1 MNTTGSLTIKQKLEQ
16 LFFAEEIP
24 YGFALMR
31 ITLPIVVLQGV
42 LARWRFC
49 EELYSTNGITVSLME
64 NFHYTNL
71 FPPVGPFL
79 TACLMSVLVAFLIT
93 ACIGWQTRLSLFG
106 AFLIHTYFA
115 CNDMATSMTKFT
127 VIETHMLLLMALSE
141 CGRIW
146 SVDSWLAGRRNPD
159 RAPLSE
165 RPAWA
170 LAPVWPSRLLFLMVG
185 ATYLGAAITK
195 LHMPDFITGEAI
207 GYWIMSN
214 PNFRHYIGEWMSQY
228 PGLLTM
234 SGHFTVL
241 WEILFIF
248 TAWQGIPRRIMFAL
262 GIFFHFM
269 AAITLGEVIFFF
281 VMSSCY
287 CGCLTESES
296 RFTMSVVRRI
306 WSTLQ
311 SLLPGPELLARL
323 PRVTLPAAVGRAT
336 PQLQL
341 ATFCGLMLVAGL
353 GGAWANYSLDLYGL
367 RRPEGR
373 HPLQEVSQEEVARLF
388 VEGEPIREQD
398 KYLGVKV
405 GSLLV
410 SGRLTNQRD
419 KFRYGETIICEASL
433 NPPHEDM
440 WIECHL
446 VDADQK
452 IINRDGNIAGREN
465 RFTQFKYQLTEA
477 LEPGNYKLVVRSRG
491 QVICHR
497 DFVLEGGPVAAAPA
511 PVAN

>member
-1 MNTTGSLTIKQKLEQ
+1 MNTTDSLTIKQKLEQ
-16 LFFAEEIP
+16 LFFAEEVP

-79 TACLMSVLVAFLIT
+79 TACLMSLLVAFLVT
-93 ACIGWQTRLSLFG
+93 ACVGWQTRVSLFG
-106 AFLIHTYFA
+106 SFLIHTYFA

-127 VIETHMLLLMALSE
+127 VIETHMFLLLALSG
-141 CGRIW
+141 CGQIW

-170 LAPVWPSRLLFLMVG
+170 LAPVWPARLLLLMIG
-185 ATYLGAAITK
+185 STYLGAAITK
-195 LHMPDFITGEAI
+195 LHMPEFITGEAI

-228 PGLLTM
+228 PSLLTM

-241 WEILFIF
+241 WETIFIF
-248 TAWQGIPRRIMFAL
+248 TAWQGIPRRIAFSL

-281 VMSSCY
+281 VMCSSY
-287 CGCLTESES
+287 CGCINESEF
-296 RFTMSVVRRI
+296 RFTSSALRRI
-306 WSTLQ
+306 WATLL
-311 SLLPGPELLARL
+311 SWLPAQTVLARL
-323 PRVTLPAAVGRAT
+323 PRVALPAALGRT
-336 PQLQL
+336 SPQLQF
-341 ATFCGLMLVAGL
+341 AVFSGLMLVAGI
-353 GGAWANYSLDLYGL
+353 GGAWANYSLDLYGQ

-373 HPLQEVSQEEVARLF
+373 HSLKEISQEEMARLT

-405 GSLLV
+405 GSLVV

-440 WIECHL
+440 FVECHL
-446 VDADQK
+446 VDQDRK
-452 IINRDGNIAGREN
+452 IINRDGNIAAREA
-465 RFTQFKYQLTEA
+465 RYTQFKYQLTEA
-477 LEPGNYKLVVRSRG
+477 LEPGNYTLVVLSRG
-491 QVICHR
+491 QAICHR
-497 DFVLEGGPVAAAPA
+497 DFVLEGEKVAAAST

>member
-1 MNTTGSLTIKQKLEQ
+1 
-16 LFFAEEIP
+16 
-24 YGFALMR
+24 
-31 ITLPIVVLQGV
+31 
-42 LARWRFC
+42 
-49 EELYSTNGITVSLME
+49 LYSTNGVTISLME
-64 NFHYTNL
+64 NFHHTNL
-71 FPPVGPFL
+71 IPPVGPFL
-79 TACLMSVLVAFLIT
+79 TACLASLLVAFLVT
-93 ACIGWQTRLSLFG
+93 ACIGWQTRVSLLG

-127 VIETHMLLLMALSE
+127 VIETHMLLLLAVSE

-159 RAPLSE
+159 RAPLVE

-170 LAPVWPSRLLFLMVG
+170 LVPVWPARLLMIMVG

-195 LHMPDFITGEAI
+195 IHMPDFITGEAI

-214 PNFRHYIGEWMSQY
+214 PNFRAYIGEWMSQY

-248 TAWQGIPRRIMFAL
+248 TAWRGIPRRIMFSL

-281 VMSSCY
+281 VMGSAY

-296 RFTMSVVRRI
+296 RFTMSTARRI
-306 WSTLQ
+306 WSTL
-311 SLLPGPELLARL
+311 LNWLPGQAVLARL
-323 PRVTLPAAVGRAT
+323 LRVTLPVAFGRTA
-336 PQLQL
+336 PRLQL
-341 ATFCGLMLVAGL
+341 AVFTGLMLVAGL

-373 HPLQEVSQEEVARLF
+373 HPLQEVSQDEIARLF
-388 VEGEPIREQD
+388 VAGEPIREQD

-419 KFRYGETIICEASL
+419 QFRYGETIICEASL

-440 WIECHL
+440 FIECHL
-446 VDADQK
+446 MDKDKK
-452 IINRDGNIAGREN
+452 IINRDGNIAAREA
-465 RFTQFKYQLTEA
+465 RFTQFKYNLNEA
-477 LEPGNYKLVVRSRG
+477 LEPGGYTLVVRSRG
-491 QVICHR
+491 QIICHR
-497 DFVLEGGPVAAAPA
+497 DFVLEGGAVAAASS